1 MISENLKINGKIEE
15 VIEQN
20 QLLKSQNDT
29 INLYLSSLTAEL
41 EEKKQ

>member
-15 VIEQN
+15 VIEYN